1 MIFDSSLN
9 YMIFKNHCE
18 VAVCRLLHHITLMS
32 FGTYSISIALL
43 LLLRASDA
51 GGLIFHL

>member
-32 FGTYSISIALL
+32 FGTYNISIALL